1 MTEKMKKLAKL
12 NDVTDKVYGQE
23 VNKRIRKRY
32 TVTDEIAILRQRD
45 EKPDEFA
52 EYNAFVEECKQEA
65 KAEVY
70 GDEV

>member
-52 EYNAFVEECKQEA
+52 EYNAFVEECKQVTRGLLEI
-65 KAEVY
+65 
-70 GDEV
+70 